1 MRHLRSLG
9 RVTNLKNEGCQN
21 EGTGFDFRLL
31 WTCCACCRMFIT
43 TFSRTWIFF
52 LLRLSVFEL
61 LSSSLLSSD
70 SSHLCFSSVHSVR
83 SLTSRLP
90 SVICNCIYVLT
101 IRMFI
106 KFRLLYTLPNLPD
119 SPFATKTL
127 ENHRSSHGEFPSKP
141 CLITAVKN
149 MVYIYILYYIISYYF
164 CTYIYIYIYIYTFGK
179 IEWPSLRN
187 TNIDIIRYILEQ
199 WWSISPSWKSVA
211 EPGD

>member
-1 MRHLRSLG
+1 
-9 RVTNLKNEGCQN
+9 
-21 EGTGFDFRLL
+21 
-31 WTCCACCRMFIT
+31 MFIT

-52 LLRLSVFEL
+52 LLRLSLFEL

-101 IRMFI
+101 IRTFI

-119 SPFATKTL
+119 SPFATKTW

-164 CTYIYIYIYIYTFGK
+164 CTYIYIYIYTYGK
-179 IEWPSLRN
+179 IE
-187 TNIDIIRYILEQ
+187 
-199 WWSISPSWKSVA
+199 
-211 EPGD
+211 